1 MRVALGT
8 SDTKFSAAL
17 NPERR
22 VSVTGD
28 VKAGAPYLTQIGAFD
43 VELAMEGFILL
54 ARPAGAR
61 PHAVSRTGPSS
72 LYRRCPARAARTQG
86 RIGLARARCWRGR
99 SGRPLYAAACSPTR
113 RRG

>member
-17 NPERR
+17 SPERR

-28 VKAGAPYLTQIGAFD
+28 VKAGAPYLTQIGSFD

-54 ARPAGAR
+54 ARALGQDR
-61 PHAVSRTGPSS
+61 VSSS
-72 LYRRCPARAARTQG
+72 PG
-86 RIGLARARCWRGR
+86 
-99 SGRPLYAAACSPTR
+99 
-113 RRG
+113 